1 MGRRR
6 PGKRGGEGRVLR
18 GVLHRRGCGAGVR
31 WSPSVSSGYVSRSQE
46 RSCALGVA
54 LEGGLVGIHVGVD
67 PQRPG
72 GVRTVVRGI
81 RSPRGRG
88 SACVYSFDPPLR
100 EPDSHR
106 RSVLLAS

>member
-1 MGRRR
+1 MHEGGGVGRRR

-18 GVLHRRGCGAGVR
+18 GVPHRRGCGAGVR
-31 WSPSVSSGYVSRSQE
+31 WSPSVSGGYVSRSQE

-54 LEGGLVGIHVGVD
+54 LEGGVVGNHVGVG
-67 PQRPG
+67 PQRPR

-88 SACVYSFDPPLR
+88 SACDV
-100 EPDSHR
+100 
-106 RSVLLAS
+106 V

>member
-1 MGRRR
+1 MHEGGWVRRRR

-18 GVLHRRGCGAGVR
+18 GVPLRRGCGAGVR

-54 LEGGLVGIHVGVD
+54 LEGGLVGNLLGVG

-72 GVRTVVRGI
+72 GVRTVVR
-81 RSPRGRG
+81 SPRATFSPAKGVSEG
-88 SACVYSFDPPLR
+88 
-100 EPDSHR
+100 
-106 RSVLLAS
+106 